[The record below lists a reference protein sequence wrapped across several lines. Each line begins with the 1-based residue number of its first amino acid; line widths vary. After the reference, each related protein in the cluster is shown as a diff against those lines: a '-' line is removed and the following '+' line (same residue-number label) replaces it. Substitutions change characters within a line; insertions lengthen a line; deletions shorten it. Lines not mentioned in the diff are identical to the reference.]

1 MFVREEKEKFRAQ
14 EREEKRE
21 KREKR
26 RAALVFGL
34 SWGAFFGDFCALYFA
49 LYPLCVVFVL
59 IRFCSL
65 KKTFASERE
74 ERARRRTAL
83 LRTSS
88 HRKELL
94 LYIALYI

>member
-34 SWGAFFGDFCALYFA
+34 RGAFFGDFCALYFA